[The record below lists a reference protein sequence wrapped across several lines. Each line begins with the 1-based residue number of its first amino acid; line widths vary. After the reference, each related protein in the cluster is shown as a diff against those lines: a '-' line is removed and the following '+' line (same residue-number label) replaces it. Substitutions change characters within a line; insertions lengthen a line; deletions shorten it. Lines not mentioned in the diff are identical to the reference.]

1 MEFNEKLQKLR
12 KQKGITQEELGEIL
26 FVSRA
31 AISKWESGRGYPNID
46 SLKEM
51 ARYFDITI
59 DELLSCNE
67 LLSVAEQESR
77 QKESKLRDT
86 FFSSLDVSFVLL
98 FILPFFAQI
107 IDGTIYEVSLLGLT
121 EKEAYIK
128 IVYIVL
134 VTMCVVFGIVQIV
147 LNRISS
153 AIWSKNKYKIS
164 IILNLLVVTAFIIT
178 SQPYAAVL
186 SVAFLIIKFITV
198 IKL

>member
-12 KQKGITQEELGEIL
+12 KQKGITQEELSEIL

-46 SLKEM
+46 SLKEI

-59 DELLSCNE
+59 DELLSWNE

-128 IVYIVL
+128 IAYIVL

-153 AIWSKNKYKIS
+153 DIWSKNKYKIS